1 MMTAA
6 ATATAD
12 SQAGSKTDSQA
23 GSKNLMLSL
32 DNEAIKQNQACQV
45 EAPRQIIDL

>member
-1 MMTAA
+1 MTM
-6 ATATAD
+6 TETTVTTD

-45 EAPRQIIDL
+45 EAPRQITDL